1 MVYTLCVKRLDLL
14 FAVLRVPC
22 DAAAVITALLL
33 AYLLRVES
41 MDLVP
46 WVQLLESPT
55 TLPSFG
61 VYVLEFALPGTGL
74 YLLTAALF
82 NLYSDRPADSAWR
95 EIGQIC
101 TAAAAWLVIIM
112 VWYFFLRKQLFYS
125 RILLLHATALLTLLV
140 ISLRAGLIL
149 AYRAL
154 LRRGYGRR
162 AVLTIGRPLPSVTLD
177 ALHRE
182 LSYAYLGHVRTFA
195 EFQKRARTTAIDL
208 VIETSPNPDDQ
219 STLALIDFCRS
230 RHVGYAFLPP
240 VFADAPH
247 LLGIDHLGLLPLVR
261 FRPTPLDGWGMIL
274 KRLFDTCLAAVLIVV
289 LLPVLAL
296 IALVILLESGRP
308 VLYVSRR
315 SGQHDRIIP
324 VLKFRSMVHDADA
337 QKARLRARNHR
348 RDGPLFKVVDD
359 PRVTR
364 IGRILRRWSL
374 DELPQLFNVVLGHLA
389 LVGPRPHLP
398 SEVEHYSD
406 RERRV
411 FAVKPGVTGL
421 AQVSGRS
428 DLTFQEEIRLDLQY
442 IEEWSLRLDLWVLWR
457 TLVVV
462 LSRKGAD

>member
-1 MVYTLCVKRLDLL
+1 
-14 FAVLRVPC
+14 
-22 DAAAVITALLL
+22 
-33 AYLLRVES
+33 
-41 MDLVP
+41 
-46 WVQLLESPT
+46 
-55 TLPSFG
+55 
-61 VYVLEFALPGTGL
+61 
-74 YLLTAALF
+74 
-82 NLYSDRPADSAWR
+82 
-95 EIGQIC
+95 
-101 TAAAAWLVIIM
+101 
-112 VWYFFLRKQLFYS
+112 
-125 RILLLHATALLTLLV
+125 
-140 ISLRAGLIL
+140 
-149 AYRAL
+149 
-154 LRRGYGRR
+154 
-162 AVLTIGRPLPSVTLD
+162 
-177 ALHRE
+177 
-182 LSYAYLGHVRTFA
+182 
-195 EFQKRARTTAIDL
+195 
-208 VIETSPNPDDQ
+208 
-219 STLALIDFCRS
+219 
-230 RHVGYAFLPP
+230 
-240 VFADAPH
+240 
-247 LLGIDHLGLLPLVR
+247 
-261 FRPTPLDGWGMIL
+261 MIL